1 MIKGAEP
8 FSKQPTQVIIA
19 AHNCHNSALTD
30 QSPNSLN
37 SLVSVIYQLQK
48 KPRTCY
54 NPTKFAYNGQNLNFK
69 HANIL

>member
-30 QSPNSLN
+30 QSPNRLN

-48 KPRTCY
+48 KQEPVIIQLSLHT
-54 NPTKFAYNGQNLNFK
+54 TDK
-69 HANIL
+69 I